1 MTRQLSPQEAY
12 DRLADRA
19 AMAELC
25 SADVIK
31 KLRDWSI
38 AADVAGKILNRLT
51 KERFVDDR
59 RFAALYVRDRLNNAR
74 WGLIKIRANMRL
86 KRLSGE
92 IIEEAIDA
100 EFSEEQYFSN
110 LAAALRSKARNL
122 SEPLTAADRAKLIRF
137 AAGRGYEP
145 ELILDMIA
153 DEEYWRNA
161 D

>member
-1 MTRQLSPQEAY
+1 MTRQLSPREAY
-12 DRLADRA
+12 ERLADRA